1 MKLSENQKN
10 GFYITL
16 TVFLGLCFGIVV
28 FFIVQH
34 FRNKNT
40 NNCTRKCDGTCSTND
55 GCGHVCQGSCPS
67 GQTCGQDGKCS
78 SCTPKC
84 DGTCSTNDGC
94 GHVCQGSCPSGK
106 TCGQDGKC
114 TSATDCYEDNE
125 NPFQAPACSQGTKLK
140 CCGTL
145 KFCKNKGEYYC
156 RSNKAIG
163 DVCEGDPDFSLPIC
177 TLTKIPDC
185 MKSTQ
190 FCPQKTGYKGLVL
203 FDIDGTLAS
212 SPPDNNSKV
221 VQACIDNNFAV
232 GICTAGSYPSIEE
245 CAKYNWLPKNLYNF
259 ILKSGNITFNNVG
272 SSKILMGKTS
282 NLYPKNVGAGY
293 LKGFALK
300 QTANTLNITNSSCM
314 ILCDDDPNF
323 INDAH
328 KYDPNLNIVCSGAAC
343 KRDKT
348 YHLNIDDVINAMK
361 KC

>member
-1 MKLSENQKN
+1 MKLSENKKN

-16 TVFLGLCFGIVV
+16 TVFLGVCFVIVV

-40 NNCTRKCDGTCSTND
+40 NNCIRKCNEKNCGNDGCKGKCGSCPSGQSCDQDGKCICIPKCDGTCSTND

-78 SCTPKC
+78 S
-84 DGTCSTNDGC
+84 
-94 GHVCQGSCPSGK
+94 V
-106 TCGQDGKC
+106 
-114 TSATDCYEDNE
+114 TDCYEDNE
-125 NPFQAPACSQGTKLK
+125 NPFQPPACAQAKKLK

-145 KFCKNKGEYYC
+145 KFCKNKGDYYC

-163 DVCEGDPDFSLPIC
+163 DVCEDDIDFSFPVC
-177 TLTKIPDC
+177 TGTKISDC
-185 MKSTQ
+185 MSSTQ
-190 FCPQKTGYKGLVL
+190 FCPPKTGYKGLVL

-212 SPPDNNSKV
+212 SPLDNNSKV

-232 GICTAGSYPSIEE
+232 GICTAGSYPSLQA
-245 CAKYNWLPKNLYNF
+245 CTKYNWFPKNLYDF
-259 ILKSGNITFNNVG
+259 ILKYGNITFNNVG

-282 NLYPKNVGAGY
+282 NLYSTLKNQNAGY

-300 QTANTLNITNSSCM
+300 QTANALGIINSSCM

-323 INDAH
+323 IQNAL

-343 KRDKT
+343 KGDQK
-348 YHLNIDDVINAMK
+348 YYLNIDDVINAMK